1 MWAAQTCFLAYHRD
15 VDGPSLQERFAPDGR
30 CFGCGPNNEHG
41 LRIRSFE
48 ADDGTVVAEWQPG
61 VEHEA
66 FDGFVNG
73 GILGTLIDCH
83 SNWTAIAALLERSG
97 ASEAPSTV
105 TAEYAVRFRRPTPSD
120 RPLRLVGRAVEIAD
134 DRVPATRR
142 LAAGSRPQSVAG
154 ARSGRRRDREL
165 HERIAQAAPDLREQ
179 VGVVG
184 DPPRERHRLGP
195 AARGGSSPR

>member
-1 MWAAQTCFLAYHRD
+1 

-30 CFGCGPNNEHG
+30 CFGCGPKNEQG

-48 ADDGTVVAEWQPG
+48 ANDGTVIAEWQPG
-61 VEHEA
+61 AKHEA

-73 GILGTLIDCH
+73 GIIGTLIDCH

-134 DRVPATRR
+134 DRATVETTVEVDGVATATGRATFVAVGPRHPAF
-142 LAAGSRPQSVAG
+142 
-154 ARSGRRRDREL
+154 GRW
-165 HERIAQAAPDLREQ
+165 
-179 VGVVG
+179 
-184 DPPRERHRLGP
+184 
-195 AARGGSSPR
+195 